1 MSDFVLLDKE
11 SLSMGFLFKKNNIAM
26 SFFVVVLLSRMSE
39 VYAETP
45 VIEIHGFATAGLIL
59 GDTDKE
65 FISGTEVIG
74 ESAAF
79 GADNSVGVQLKA
91 LINEQVS
98 FTTQLLAKGTIEG
111 YNLEAHWAFIDYHP
125 AGNLSLR
132 GGLLV
137 LPTMMV
143 SEYVDVGYAYPWVRP
158 PAEVYSNI
166 PLTSYSGVDLLYT
179 LELDSVS
186 LTFQPYIGSIPN
198 ERSIEYDLKVKS
210 GMGMNSILRFDQG
223 SLRVQVMSTEKIQ
236 VGNSFTEIK
245 LDADIVAVGADIE
258 IANVL
263 VMAEYLKKDFN
274 LTGLPGFDDLTS
286 FNELSTDAWYLT
298 LGYRMDK
305 FMPHITYASADT
317 EQAPLVL
324 PAGTPIDTALGP
336 VPSPVAMI
344 LPPTPFS
351 FRQKSLTLGL
361 RYDFLP
367 RAVLKMDLQHTRP
380 FGGSWGLFTADPG
393 NSVDLFSLAVDVTF

>member
-1 MSDFVLLDKE
+1 MLDRE
-11 SLSMGFLFKKNNIAM
+11 SLFMGFLFKKYNITM
-26 SFFVVVLLSRMSE
+26 SFFVAVVFSGVSE
-39 VYAETP
+39 IYAETP
-45 VIEIHGFATAGLIL
+45 VIEMHGFATAGLIL

-74 ESAAF
+74 ESATF

-198 ERSIEYDLKVKS
+198 EHSIEYELKVKS

-223 SLRVQVMSTEKIQ
+223 SLRMQLMRTENIQ
-236 VGNSFTEIK
+236 AGNSFTTIE

-258 IANVL
+258 MANVL
-263 VMAEYLKKDFN
+263 VMAEYLKKDFD
-274 LTGLPGFDDLTS
+274 LTGLPG

-305 FMPHITYASADT
+305 FMPHITYATADT

-336 VPSPVAMI
+336 IPSPVAMM
-344 LPPTPFS
+344 LPPAPFS
-351 FRQKSLTLGL
+351 FRQESFTLGL